1 MSVSITAQEFEASA
15 FAPGAGTEV
24 PGRISARAAFQEL
37 LRGGVLLVDVRS
49 EIARRRQG
57 GPHPMLL
64 PRVVDRHLL
73 EWRLDPRSETA
84 WPEAAYDA
92 RVVVLSGAGHS
103 SQPIAADLRALGIGA
118 AVDIV
123 GGFDAWRAAGLPVR
137 SM

>member
-1 MSVSITAQEFEASA
+1 MSVSIAAQEFEASV
-15 FAPGAGTEV
+15 FAPGGGIEV

-64 PRVVDRHLL
+64 PRILDRHLV

-84 WPEAAYDA
+84 WPEAGYDA
-92 RVVVLSGAGHS
+92 RVIVLSGDGHS
-103 SQPIAADLRALGIGA
+103 SREIAGDLRALGVAG

-123 GGFDAWRAAGLPVR
+123 GGFTAWAAAGLPS